1 MVGETY
7 IYKATVGV
15 AICNSME
22 AYNGALAVGVV
33 AATCSS
39 KP

>member
-15 AICNSME
+15 AICNNKE
-22 AYNGALAVGVV
+22 ACSGGMVAA
-33 AATCSS
+33 AATCNSIA
-39 KP
+39 